1 MARNQLFD
9 VSIPCFLAYST
20 VAEVLWSPRGRF
32 LFPHWCV
39 DAVKAWHHRPR
50 QGAHRAMNKNRA
62 VSMGHVPCIIYIYI
76 YHIHHIYIICLNI
89 CIYIYIISI
98 YVYIHILSYIVIW
111 WIIAAYMFY
120 IKIDHRVTEVVCDL
134 VLCRKMMIPIDA
146 QFFFSSTTGP
156 VVGCTLW
163 LFDIA
168 MENGPFL
175 VDLWLFTF

>member
-1 MARNQLFD
+1 
-9 VSIPCFLAYST
+9 
-20 VAEVLWSPRGRF
+20 
-32 LFPHWCV
+32 
-39 DAVKAWHHRPR
+39 
-50 QGAHRAMNKNRA
+50 
-62 VSMGHVPCIIYIYI
+62 
-76 YHIHHIYIICLNI
+76 
-89 CIYIYIISI
+89 
-98 YVYIHILSYIVIW
+98 
-111 WIIAAYMFY
+111 MFY

-175 VDLWLFTF
+175 GDL